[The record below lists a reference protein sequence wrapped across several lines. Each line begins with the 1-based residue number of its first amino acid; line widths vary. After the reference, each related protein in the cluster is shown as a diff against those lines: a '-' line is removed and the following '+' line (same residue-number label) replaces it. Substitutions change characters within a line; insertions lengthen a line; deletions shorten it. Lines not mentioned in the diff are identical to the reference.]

1 MATLFKKAI
10 YKALE
15 AHRVD
20 ILVANNGTPNAPAP
34 KGRCLH
40 RRFYAGSGA
49 TSTLGALDRFDD
61 LFTPAHLRANSSLC
75 S

>member
-20 ILVANNGTPNAPAP
+20 ILVANNGPHE
-34 KGRCLH
+34 L
-40 RRFYAGSGA
+40 
-49 TSTLGALDRFDD
+49 TL
-61 LFTPAHLRANSSLC
+61 ANIRGLC
-75 S
+75 

>member
-49 TSTLGALDRFDD
+49 SSTLGALDRFDD
-61 LFTPAHLRANSSLC
+61 LFTLAQLRA
-75 S
+75 